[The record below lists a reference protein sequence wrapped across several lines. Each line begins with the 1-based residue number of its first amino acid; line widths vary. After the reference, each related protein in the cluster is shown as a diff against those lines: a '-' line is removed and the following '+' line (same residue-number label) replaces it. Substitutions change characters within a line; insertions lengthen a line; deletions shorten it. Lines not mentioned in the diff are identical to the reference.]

1 MFLSLEISSRNLT
14 IVFFT
19 PNIQPIGMVR
29 NHVTIRI
36 PSRVNRERAAT
47 EQVHSEIH
55 CSIFRINSGVFG
67 WYCWWCR
74 CTGLFQRQIYFRRR
88 DWYGT
93 SGTIRLLWHQFT
105 LIVDSLGYTF
115 PATSTRSQSASWA
128 INLDSWLS
136 SSLQHDHQSL
146 PKVSS
151 AQVVFRGRVLLRR
164 RDACLDGPRNHLHD
178 RPARVFGCGE
188 RDSHTYYVTL

>member
-1 MFLSLEISSRNLT
+1 VFIAGISDVPVTRISS
-14 IVFFT
+14 
-19 PNIQPIGMVR
+19 PNQPLSSLQTYSLSGWFETMLLYA
-29 NHVTIRI
+29 

-47 EQVHSEIH
+47 EQVHSIH
-55 CSIFRINSGVFG
+55 CSIFRINSGVSG

-74 CTGLFQRQIYFRRR
+74 CTRLFSDKSTLDDEI
-88 DWYGT
+88 GT
-93 SGTIRLLWHQFT
+93 ARLAQSVSFG
-105 LIVDSLGYTF
+105 INSSLSTAWGDF

-151 AQVVFRGRVLLRR
+151 SSGFVAVCFC
-164 RDACLDGPRNHLHD
+164 DAATH
-178 RPARVFGCGE
+178 A
-188 RDSHTYYVTL
+188 